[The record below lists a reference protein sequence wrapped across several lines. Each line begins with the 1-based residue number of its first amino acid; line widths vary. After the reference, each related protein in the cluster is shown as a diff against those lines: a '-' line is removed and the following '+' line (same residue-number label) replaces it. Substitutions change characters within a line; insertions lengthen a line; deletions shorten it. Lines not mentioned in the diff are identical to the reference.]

1 MNENENVT
9 QQYQNNDNGYQTFA
23 PNNYNGPIVVAD
35 AIPKKSGACAV
46 TSLVCG
52 IISILAFWSVAPSL
66 IVSIVGLIFGIVN
79 LAKKNPQKGMAI
91 AGIITSLLGLLLS
104 IAMVVICVAA
114 VSYL

>member
-1 MNENENVT
+1 MNENENMT
-9 QQYQNNDNGYQTFA
+9 QQYQNNDNGYKSYA
-23 PNNYNGPIVVAD
+23 PNNYNGPVVVAD

-66 IVSIVGLIFGIVN
+66 IIAIVGLVFGIVN
-79 LAKKNPQKGMAI
+79 FAKRNPQKGMAI

-104 IAMVVICVAA
+104 AAMVVIYVAA
-114 VSYL
+114 ASYL

>member
-9 QQYQNNDNGYQTFA
+9 QQYQNGDNGYKSFA
-23 PNNYNGPIVVAD
+23 PNHYNGPVVVAD

-52 IISILAFWSVAPSL
+52 IISIVAFWSVAPSL
-66 IVSIVGLIFGIVN
+66 IIAVVGLIFGIVN

-104 IAMVVICVAA
+104 AAMVVIYVAA